1 MDCEPQITGTME
13 IQRTSDL
20 SKQLLALRGSVVEG
34 LRSVPHSLQTVA
46 VVNGVE
52 YVDDSRSTFLDAS
65 LLSILDLG
73 KPLVWIVDAAM
84 APALDQRIMESMREQ
99 VEVIVFYGGLEQ
111 ARADELEAEWGCVYT
126 AGDLRTAVFTARE
139 LATPGGIVLFS
150 PACPCGV
157 GTANH
162 AERGAEFKRAVLDL

>member
-1 MDCEPQITGTME
+1 ME

-52 YVDDSRSTFLDAS
+52 YVDDSRSTFLDA
-65 LLSILDLG
+65 
-73 KPLVWIVDAAM
+73 AM
-84 APALDQRIMESMREQ
+84 APALDKRIMESMREQ
-99 VEVIVFYGGLEQ
+99 VEVIVFYGGLDQ

-157 GTANH
+157 GAANH